1 MINNDREF
9 DLITSFQESVEES
22 EKTSIGKALEL
33 IPDDEDETVPEQYLI
48 RYDCLLQQTIKRAF
62 EEAPEKNDGVSLQ
75 ARDIYYRE
83 VSKIRV
89 LTQAEETEIAKKAF
103 EGDQDARDLL
113 VKHNLR
119 LVAFIAKNYLR
130 YGVDFEDLIQEGNMG
145 LIRAAEKY
153 DYRKGFK
160 FSTYAVWWVR
170 KAIARCLADQGHPLP
185 VPEKGHRDI
194 ARIRK
199 TLDTYAELNNDR
211 LPTIQ
216 ELSEITG
223 ESVARVHSLLR
234 ASITPLSIHMQNPG
248 KEDSGTLE
256 EIIPDDRVVNPA
268 KIVENEALFE
278 LIHKALET
286 ELTPKERHI
295 IELRYGLVDG
305 EPRVLQE
312 IGDEYG
318 VTRERINAII
328 KNAQGKLLMSSF
340 GPSIRE
346 FAEGL

>member
-1 MINNDREF
+1 
-9 DLITSFQESVEES
+9 
-22 EKTSIGKALEL
+22 
-33 IPDDEDETVPEQYLI
+33 
-48 RYDCLLQQTIKRAF
+48 
-62 EEAPEKNDGVSLQ
+62 
-75 ARDIYYRE
+75 
-83 VSKIRV
+83 
-89 LTQAEETEIAKKAF
+89 
-103 EGDQDARDLL
+103 
-113 VKHNLR
+113 
-119 LVAFIAKNYLR
+119 
-130 YGVDFEDLIQEGNMG
+130 
-145 LIRAAEKY
+145 
-153 DYRKGFK
+153 
-160 FSTYAVWWVR
+160 
-170 KAIARCLADQGHPLP
+170 
-185 VPEKGHRDI
+185 
-194 ARIRK
+194 
-199 TLDTYAELNNDR
+199 
-211 LPTIQ
+211 
-216 ELSEITG
+216 
-223 ESVARVHSLLR
+223 
-234 ASITPLSIHMQNPG
+234 MQNPG

-278 LIHKALET
+278 LINKALET

>member
-1 MINNDREF
+1 M
-9 DLITSFQESVEES
+9 QE
-22 EKTSIGKALEL
+22 
-33 IPDDEDETVPEQYLI
+33 
-48 RYDCLLQQTIKRAF
+48 RYR
-62 EEAPEKNDGVSLQ
+62 
-75 ARDIYYRE
+75 
-83 VSKIRV
+83 
-89 LTQAEETEIAKKAF
+89 
-103 EGDQDARDLL
+103 
-113 VKHNLR
+113 
-119 LVAFIAKNYLR
+119 
-130 YGVDFEDLIQEGNMG
+130 
-145 LIRAAEKY
+145 
-153 DYRKGFK
+153 
-160 FSTYAVWWVR
+160 
-170 KAIARCLADQGHPLP
+170 
-185 VPEKGHRDI
+185 
-194 ARIRK
+194 
-199 TLDTYAELNNDR
+199 
-211 LPTIQ
+211 IQ

-278 LIHKALET
+278 LIHKALEA

>member
-1 MINNDREF
+1 MINNDGEF

-48 RYDCLLQQTIKRAF
+48 RYDCLLQQTIKRTF

-153 DYRKGFK
+153 DYRKPGYSPRMAFTI
-160 FSTYAVWWVR
+160 FLAFETGYALDYFIVEDFTSLVPCYYREWDGYVKINDPITLR
-170 KAIARCLADQGHPLP
+170 FLGNLLAVDRETSVKMAAPVIAKAID
-185 VPEKGHRDI
+185 EK
-194 ARIRK
+194 
-199 TLDTYAELNNDR
+199 N
-211 LPTIQ
+211 
-216 ELSEITG
+216 S
-223 ESVARVHSLLR
+223 
-234 ASITPLSIHMQNPG
+234 
-248 KEDSGTLE
+248 
-256 EIIPDDRVVNPA
+256 
-268 KIVENEALFE
+268 
-278 LIHKALET
+278 
-286 ELTPKERHI
+286 
-295 IELRYGLVDG
+295 
-305 EPRVLQE
+305 
-312 IGDEYG
+312 
-318 VTRERINAII
+318 
-328 KNAQGKLLMSSF
+328 
-340 GPSIRE
+340 
-346 FAEGL
+346 